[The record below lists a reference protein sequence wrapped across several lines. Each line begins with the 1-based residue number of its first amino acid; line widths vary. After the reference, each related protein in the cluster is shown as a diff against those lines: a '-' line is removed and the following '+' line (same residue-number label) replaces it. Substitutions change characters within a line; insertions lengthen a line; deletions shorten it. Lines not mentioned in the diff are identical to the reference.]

1 MDNEHDDS
9 NCWPCLNWQCHKDK
23 MEVTTHFTGS
33 RDFFCRQRCQC
44 EINAVL
50 GSIIYCQLRAVAAV
64 LPKLLQ
70 HTAHWLL
77 TAARS
82 DPRHNLALGKPRAAP
97 GTVRKITNNV
107 ATNCFVNIILRSG
120 QPSVIAAHSSSS
132 HHRSLLKTEE
142 ESYLALLLLFS
153 FFKSP

>member
-1 MDNEHDDS
+1 MSVES
-9 NCWPCLNWQCHKDK
+9 SGC
-23 MEVTTHFTGS
+23 G
-33 RDFFCRQRCQC
+33 
-44 EINAVL
+44 A
-50 GSIIYCQLRAVAAV
+50 
-64 LPKLLQ
+64 PK
-70 HTAHWLL
+70 TPATYSTL

-132 HHRSLLKTEE
+132 HHRSLLKTED
-142 ESYLALLLLFS
+142 ESYMALLLLLS

>member
-1 MDNEHDDS
+1 MDNEHDS
-9 NCWPCLNWQCHKDK
+9 NYWPCLTDS
-23 MEVTTHFTGS
+23 VTKIKWRSPLILQAPGIFLPTELPVWNK
-33 RDFFCRQRCQC
+33 CRPG
-44 EINAVL
+44 EYILSVESSGWGGLKIPATY
-50 GSIIYCQLRAVAAV
+50 S
-64 LPKLLQ
+64 
-70 HTAHWLL
+70 TL